1 MNPSNSPAPRPRP
14 AGPRRA
20 RPTVLGLS
28 LRVRVFLVMVVVIAP
43 AMLFLS
49 FLSYQKTREYVL
61 QAADERGRLAA
72 QDLAA
77 WVAEHGEKSTEADVN
92 GELDRR
98 LKSGTGLLE
107 LAVFNM
113 VDSQL
118 VPLTARGEGLG
129 MDVSNTLQDAVLE
142 PGPKIAHVGQV
153 PNRVLEV
160 SMAAPKPGGIAAV
173 VRARLSLREA
183 DSVITRSGVQVLVL
197 TLVMLIV
204 LGALLYLYMGQAV
217 SGPVLALVNT
227 MERVTKGERSALAE
241 VRAGG
246 EIGWLAVTLNH
257 MLQNLR
263 RSEEENVRL
272 LAQIRRM
279 NEDLRE
285 RVREA
290 TEELAQKNEELKAAQ
305 DRLFSTQR
313 DLSRVERL
321 ASLGQ
326 LAGEIA
332 HEVGTPLNA
341 ISGHIQLLR
350 RDATLPPPARERLQ
364 IVENQVDRLAAII
377 RNVLTTLRPPVL
389 AREPVDLNELL
400 SDLLRFTAPLLEGKH
415 IVSHLEPGADLA
427 TMGADRSQL
436 EQVFLNLITNS
447 MDAMP
452 HGGEIRI
459 RTRNVAGTTGSSGQ
473 IEVRFTDSGAGIA
486 PEDLKRVFQP
496 FHSSKAP
503 GAGAGLGLAICR
515 EIVRRH
521 GGEIRA
527 ESESGRGASVVLTF
541 PASPSGSVEA
551 SDEST

>member
-1 MNPSNSPAPRPRP
+1 VNPTGPVSPPRAAASGAIRP
-14 AGPRRA
+14 VA
-20 RPTVLGLS
+20 GLS
-28 LRVRVFLVMVVVIAP
+28 LRLRVFLIMVVVIAP

-49 FLSYQKTREYVL
+49 YLSYQKTRQYETRS
-61 QAADERGRLAA
+61 AEDRARLAA
-72 QDLAA
+72 QDLAS
-77 WVAEHGEKSTEADVN
+77 WVAAHERSDVEK
-92 GELDRR
+92 ELDRR
-98 LKSGTGLLE
+98 LAAGSGLLE
-107 LAVFNM
+107 LAVF
-113 VDSQL
+113 DFEGGQF
-118 VPLTARGEGLG
+118 VPVAARGQGIG
-129 MDVSNTLQDAVLE
+129 TAVSQTLQDAMINQPE
-142 PGPKIAHVGQV
+142 GPQQEFVGEV
-153 PNRVLEV
+153 PDRVLEV
-160 SMAAPKPGGIAAV
+160 STAV
-173 VRARLSLREA
+173 NRKDQSLAIVRVRLSLRNA
-183 DSVITRSGVQVLVL
+183 DSAIARSGQQVVVL
-197 TLVMLIV
+197 TVVMLLV
-204 LGALLYLYMGQAV
+204 LGAILYLYMGQAV
-217 SGPVLALVNT
+217 SGPVLTLVNT
-227 MERVTKGERSALAE
+227 MQRVTQGERSALAE

-263 RSEEENVRL
+263 RSEDENARL

-279 NEDLRE
+279 NDDLRM

-290 TEELAQKNEELKAAQ
+290 TEELAKKNEELKGAQ

-313 DLSRVERL
+313 DLSRFERL

-350 RDATLPPPARERLQ
+350 RDDSLAAPARERLH

-389 AREPVDLNELL
+389 VREPVQLNEVLAE
-400 SDLLRFTAPLLEGKH
+400 LLRFTAPLLEGKS
-415 IVSHLEPGADLA
+415 IASRLEAAPDLA
-427 TMGADRSQL
+427 ALAADRSQL

-452 HGGEIRI
+452 RGGEIVI
-459 RTRNVAGTTGSSGQ
+459 QTRNVASANGAPQS
-473 IEVRFTDSGAGIA
+473 IEVRFTDNGAGIA

-515 EIVRRH
+515 EIVQRH

-527 ESESGRGASVVLTF
+527 ESQPGRGASVILSF
-541 PASPSGSVEA
+541 PAAAPRADGDGGA
-551 SDEST
+551 